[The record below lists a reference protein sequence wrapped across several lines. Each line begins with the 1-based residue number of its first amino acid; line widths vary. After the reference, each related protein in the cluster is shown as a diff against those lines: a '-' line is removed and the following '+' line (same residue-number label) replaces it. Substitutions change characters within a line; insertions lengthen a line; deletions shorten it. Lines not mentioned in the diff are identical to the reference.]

1 MTPII
6 SELPDL
12 RFKKILSTHPLVYEA
27 AYIGK
32 NTCPHCHQNQLK
44 LKDSFWRHFKSGLI
58 FEKCCSIKV
67 RCHKYQCLTC
77 HRYFNTRISGI
88 KPWSRSTE
96 PLKRSVFAQYN
107 KGLSITQIAQDFQ
120 IGTATVER
128 YYQQMTLL
136 ENRKINPQC
145 PKILGIDEHRFTRK
159 QGFATTFCDL
169 KNHKIFDT
177 TLGRSEAALKDYL
190 LQLKGKNQ
198 VKIICMDLNK
208 IYRSIA
214 KQWFPKAKI
223 VADRFHVIRLINE
236 RFKQWFL
243 DHDNPHLAYNRQ
255 GLMRLMTL
263 QKTKLTDH
271 AKKRLDAYFNDHPQA
286 RSIYHLW
293 QNLTQLLRNKH
304 KNTRECQQHISTYL
318 QYIQLLK
325 LSDFEPLR
333 RLSKTLTDWKE
344 EILRMFR
351 YTYSNGMT
359 EGFHRKMK
367 LIQRKAYGFRN
378 FENYRLRVR
387 VLCGH

>member
-1 MTPII
+1 MHT
-6 SELPDL
+6 
-12 RFKKILSTHPLVYEA
+12 ILSGLPELSITRIVTHKPLIIEA
-27 AYIGK
+27 RWRGK
-32 NTCPHCHQNQLK
+32 KQCPHCHSSSLK
-44 LKDSFWRHFKSGLI
+44 LKDSFWR
-58 FEKCCSIKV
+58 SIKNGQILDKLSILKI

-77 HRYFNTRISGI
+77 HRYFNTRIRGI
-88 KPWSRSTE
+88 RPWSRSTE

-136 ENRKINPQC
+136 ENRKINLQC

-177 TLGRSEAALKDYL
+177 TLGRSEAALKEDL
-190 LQLKGKNQ
+190 LQLKGKTP

-208 IYRSIA
+208 IYRNIA

-223 VADRFHVIRLINE
+223 VADRLHIIRLVNE

-263 QKTKLTDH
+263 QKNKLTDH
-271 AKKRLDAYFNDHPQA
+271 AKKRLNAYFKDHPQA
-286 RSIYHLW
+286 KSIYHLW
-293 QNLTQLLRNKH
+293 QNLTQLLRHKH
-304 KNTRECQQHISTYL
+304 QNTRECQQHISTYL

-333 RLSKTLTDWKE
+333 RLSKTLTDWKK

-367 LIQRKAYGFRN
+367 LIQRRAYGFRN